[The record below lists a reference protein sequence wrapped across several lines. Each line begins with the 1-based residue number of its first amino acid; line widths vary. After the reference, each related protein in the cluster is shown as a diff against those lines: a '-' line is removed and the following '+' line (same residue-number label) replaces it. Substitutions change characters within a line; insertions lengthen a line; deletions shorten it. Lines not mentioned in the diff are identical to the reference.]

1 MKPATRLLRW
11 SWWALLAW
19 QPAWH
24 GLLPGPWGSQNV
36 VLALA
41 ALVPLLVFTPGV
53 LRAAPRVLFWTQFLV
68 MLYFMIGVVEVWSNT
83 PQRAAAAVQ
92 VALCLSY
99 FGGLLWFSRRQA

>member
-1 MKPATRLLRW
+1 
-11 SWWALLAW
+11 
-19 QPAWH
+19 
-24 GLLPGPWGSQNV
+24 
-36 VLALA
+36 
-41 ALVPLLVFTPGV
+41 
-53 LRAAPRVLFWTQFLV
+53 